1 MRDLLYVTAA
11 AAAAAVILCAP
22 CAWAGEILFEGFE
35 GDSYWYGVDWE
46 NTGQVNLE
54 ASGENASQGK
64 GALKVVI
71 REEATDWKNKV
82 AFFKE
87 ANGIDISKQSA
98 VLMDVYNKDAA
109 GIEIAIGLRTGEG
122 WTYYESSKKQVG
134 KGWNK
139 DVSFGLNSPDYK
151 CKASDW
157 KNSVVLADKNNI
169 GEFYVLVYRPAKM
182 SRDVVYID
190 NIRIK

>member
-1 MRDLLYVTAA
+1 MRALLYMAA
-11 AAAAAVILCAP
+11 AAAASAAISCAP
-22 CAWAGEILFEGFE
+22 CAQAGETLFEGFE
-35 GDSYWYGVDWE
+35 GNSYWYGVDWE

-54 ASGENASQGK
+54 VAGENASQGN

-87 ANGIDISKQSA
+87 ANGIDISKNSE
-98 VLMDVYNKDAA
+98 VLIDVYNKEAA
-109 GIEIAIGLRTGEG
+109 GIEIAIGFRTGEG
-122 WTYYESSKKQVG
+122 WVYYESGRKQVN
-134 KGWNK
+134 KGWNR
-139 DVSFGLNSPDYK
+139 DISFGLDSPGYK

-157 KNSVVLADKNNI
+157 KYNAELGGKNNI
-169 GEFYVLVYRPAKM
+169 GEFYVLVYRPVKM
-182 SRDVVYID
+182 ANDVVYID

>member
-1 MRDLLYVTAA
+1 MRDLLSAIV
-11 AAAAAVILCAP
+11 AAVILCAP
-22 CAWAGEILFEGFE
+22 CACAGEVLFEGFE

-54 ASGENASQGK
+54 VVGENASQGK

-82 AFFKE
+82 AFFRE
-87 ANGIDISKQSA
+87 ANGIDISKNSQ
-98 VLMDVYNKDAA
+98 VLMDVYNKEAA

-122 WTYYESSKKQVG
+122 WAYYESGRKPVG
-134 KGWNK
+134 RGWNR
-139 DVSFGLNSPDYK
+139 DVAFDLNSPGYK

-157 KNSVVLADKNNI
+157 KNSVALADKNNI
-169 GEFYVLVYRPAKM
+169 GELYVLVYRPAKM